1 MKIIDTLYHP
11 EESIWK
17 SRFLR
22 FTWLRLLVVSLI
34 AHILNFSNIASSPI
48 DSSLPLS
55 PQACAFGLFAFDI
68 MLNLLIAIMIQ
79 KQSIEG
85 NKTGFI
91 TFLFAM
97 NALVFLFFLFFYSLY
112 FTGKLH
118 PLFLT
123 VIEKNLSFTL
133 LSELVLRPIW
143 LFFCWKV
150 RRINQLN
157 QIRHSIES
165 SPEAMQLLEN
175 LESPRSKENIQQV
188 VNYLLF
194 RIPHSQQNLIKPLQ
208 DEANRRLAFSK

>member
-34 AHILNFSNIASSPI
+34 AHILNFSNIISSPL
-48 DSSLPLS
+48 DSSLPFS

-68 MLNLLIAIMIQ
+68 MWNLLIAIMIQ

-133 LSELVLRPIW
+133 LCELVLRPIW

-157 QIRHSIES
+157 QIRNSIET

-175 LESPRSKENIQQV
+175 LESPRSKENVQQV